1 MTSLIYFYLWK
12 NSEPCKAYSDD
23 KNHGFKMSKECA
35 KVLEIF
41 INEHHV
47 ELQQRLIQDLLSV
60 STLWY
65 GGEVTTIFMKLPMVS
80 REKNSLCA
88 DSGSPG
94 KPLQCSNVHVPL
106 LILFL

>member
-35 KVLEIF
+35 KVLKIF

-80 REKNSLCA
+80 REKTVYVRTVAHPESLCSVA
-88 DSGSPG
+88 MSMS
-94 KPLQCSNVHVPL
+94 LS
-106 LILFL
+106 